1 MAAPQ
6 PNLPVPI
13 NERNKLFIQ
22 SMILE
27 PVVNRQDRRIY
38 NVRLI
43 TNLSDGRRYVG
54 ISRDDELS
62 FFYKLNHLLY
72 ILEKKNI
79 QDIIHLRGINGD
91 IYNVL
96 NYLFVKYKKNNAIRK
111 KIIQFINVNFYLPR
125 G

>member
-1 MAAPQ
+1 MSNRIIQ
-6 PNLPVPI
+6 
-13 NERNKLFIQ
+13 NEI
-22 SMILE
+22 
-27 PVVNRQDRRIY
+27 
-38 NVRLI
+38 I
-43 TNLSDGRRYVG
+43 TNGMANEIKGIRLLPDDLGDEMGVKLQFIYSVSTSSLYDSDE
-54 ISRDDELS
+54 DELS